1 MRAMV
6 FAAGL
11 GTRLHPLTEELP
23 KCLVPV
29 GGRPMI
35 EYGLL
40 LLRHYGIREIIVNI
54 HHLGEQI
61 EDHLRNGERLGLDI
75 TYSREEVLL
84 DTGGG
89 LLGAKKFLE
98 RGTFVVIN
106 GDVLIDVH
114 LDDVIRAHHEKDA
127 MATLVLRK
135 DTMADSY
142 GPIETNARERIER
155 FLGYE
160 RPHDP
165 EHDGEKELLEK
176 YMFTGVHIIEPRIF
190 DYMEGVTG
198 PFSITRLTYPRM
210 LKKGE
215 PLYGFR
221 FGGGWQ
227 DLGTLERLE
236 AADEALQKGRWKP
249 HFL

>member
-11 GTRLHPLTEELP
+11 GTRLRPLTAKLP
-23 KCLVPV
+23 KCLIPV

-35 EYGLL
+35 DYVLL
-40 LLRHYGIREIIVNI
+40 LLRRYGIREIIVNI
-54 HHLGEQI
+54 HHHGEQV
-61 EDHLRNGERLGLDI
+61 EAYLQNGERLGLVV

-89 LLGAKKFLE
+89 LLGARKFLE
-98 RGTFVVIN
+98 HGTFVVIN
-106 GDVLIDVH
+106 SDVLIDVH
-114 LDDVIRAHHEKDA
+114 LDEVVRAHREKDA
-127 MATLVLRK
+127 VATLVLRK
-135 DTMADSY
+135 DKMADSY
-142 GPIETNARERIER
+142 GPIETNAQGRIER

-160 RPHDP
+160 QPNDP
-165 EHDGEKELLEK
+165 KEDLEK
-176 YMFTGVHIIEPRIF
+176 YMFTGVHVLEPRIF
-190 DYMEGVTG
+190 DYLAEAAG

-210 LKKGE
+210 LKAGE

-221 FGGGWQ
+221 FEGGWQ
-227 DLGTLERLE
+227 DLGTIERLH
-236 AADEALQKGRWKP
+236 DTHEALQKGRWKP

>member
-11 GTRLHPLTEELP
+11 GTRLRPLTEKLP

-29 GGRPMI
+29 AGRPMI
-35 EYGLL
+35 EYALL
-40 LLRHYGIREIIVNI
+40 LLRRYGIREIIVNI
-54 HHLGEQI
+54 HHLGDKI
-61 EDHLRNGERLGLDI
+61 EEHLGNGEGLGLDI
-75 TYSREEVLL
+75 MYSREEVLL

-98 RGTFVVIN
+98 GGTFVVIN

-114 LDDVIRAHHEKDA
+114 LDRVIQAHQETEA
-127 MATLVLRK
+127 AVTLILRR
-135 DTMADSY
+135 DEMADSY
-142 GPIETNARERIER
+142 GPIETNLHGRIER

-160 RPHDP
+160 PPNAPKQH
-165 EHDGEKELLEK
+165 LEK
-176 YMFTGVHIIEPRIF
+176 YMFTGVHILEPKIF
-190 DYMEGVTG
+190 EYMERAAG
-198 PFSITRLTYPRM
+198 PFSITRLTYPSM
-210 LKKGE
+210 LEHGE

-221 FGGGWQ
+221 FEGCWQ
-227 DLGTLERLE
+227 DLGTTERLQ
-236 AADEALQKGRWKP
+236 AADEALQEGRWQP

>member
-11 GTRLHPLTEELP
+11 GTRLHPLTKALP

-35 EYGLL
+35 DYVLL
-40 LLRHYGIREIIVNI
+40 LLRYYGIGEIIVNI
-54 HHLGEQI
+54 HHLGGKI
-61 EDHLRNGERLGLDI
+61 EDHLQNGKQLGLDI

-89 LLGAKKFLE
+89 LLGAREFLE

-135 DTMADSY
+135 DEMADSY
-142 GPIETNARERIER
+142 GPIETNAQERIER
-155 FLGYE
+155 FLGHE
-160 RPHDP
+160 RPNDSQ
-165 EHDGEKELLEK
+165 DDAEKDSLKK
-176 YMFTGVHIIEPRIF
+176 YMFTGVHVIEPRIF
-190 DYMEGVTG
+190 DYMEEVTG

-210 LKKGE
+210 LKEGE

-221 FGGGWQ
+221 FEGEWQ

-236 AADEALQKGRWKP
+236 AADEALRKGRWKP